1 MTDAKARCETERIAA
16 TYNATT
22 FPVESDV
29 EDFANFPH
37 ICNVGTTAPD
47 TQLTDLDSGDSVSL
61 RDITRNG
68 LTILEFGSLT

>member
-1 MTDAKARCETERIAA
+1 VSDTKANSETEDSSAA
-16 TYNATT
+16 YNATT
-22 FPVESDV
+22 FPVERDV

-47 TQLTDLDSGDSVSL
+47 TQLTELDSGETVSL